1 VQLQTGLKGNR
12 GKLSELGTTSDRF
25 RGNQRKAVRTWC
37 SFRQVWGGIRAKLSE
52 LEGVSDILKEY
63 ANRKE
68 CCDFKK
74 LNPPAVRLRGN
85 FMERMLI

>member
-74 LNPPAVRLRGN
+74 LNPPAVMLRGN